1 MDVLRVGDL
10 IRWRNPLYIIENGRE
25 EQVGTWHHAIVA
37 EISREHRLFNKA
49 EGAYLTLMLIGVS
62 YSEQKLEL
70 SVDMFFKI
78 GQIQK
83 SPSGKW
89 VYTARI

>member
-10 IRWRNPLYIIENGRE
+10 VRWRNPLYIVENGRE
-25 EQVGTWHHAIVA
+25 QQVGTWHHAIVID
-37 EISREHRLFNKA
+37 ISKEAIAFSKA
-49 EGAYLTLMLIGVS
+49 EGAYITLMLIGVS
-62 YSEQKLEL
+62 YSGQKLEL
-70 SVDMFFKI
+70 PVDMFFEI

-83 SPSGKW
+83 SALGEW

>member
-1 MDVLRVGDL
+1 MDILRVGDL

-25 EQVGTWHHAIVA
+25 EQVGTWHHAIVVG
-37 EISREHRLFNKA
+37 ISRETLPFSKA
-49 EGAYLTLMLIGVS
+49 EGAYITLMLIGVS
-62 YSEQKLEL
+62 YSDQKLEL
-70 SVDMFFKI
+70 PVEMFFEI

-83 SPSGKW
+83 SALGKW